1 MRIYVNTFNLNK
13 NYANL
18 SILEKFI
25 YIRVLIISD
34 ENDYDIIIVN
44 TFFTSI
50 EHFSFLLFV

>member
-1 MRIYVNTFNLNK
+1 MCIYVNTFNLNK

-34 ENDYDIIIVN
+34 EKD
-44 TFFTSI
+44 
-50 EHFSFLLFV
+50 

>member
-1 MRIYVNTFNLNK
+1 MRIYVNTINLNK

-34 ENDYDIIIVN
+34 ENDCIRGGKTYRNKIMKR
-44 TFFTSI
+44 
-50 EHFSFLLFV
+50 